1 MSLNLRRAL
10 HAASVSGIAVLL
22 MACGSN
28 SGSNPA
34 PSALTVS
41 VTGAAAVTLGSTAQY
56 AATVTGS
63 SNPAVSWSVN
73 QTAGGNAQLGTISAA
88 GLYAAPASM
97 PTSSTIT
104 IAAISAANS
113 SISGVIQVA
122 LKAASSPV
130 SGATTVTV
138 TGPATVN
145 LGTTGQYSAAIAG
158 TSNQSVTWSIN
169 NVSGGNSTIG
179 TISTTGLY
187 TPPAAI
193 PTTNTIVI
201 TATSV
206 ATPTVFGTLNA
217 SIVGPVPVITTAV
230 GSTTDGGLHFLV
242 DVQGTG
248 FLTGATLL
256 IGGQAVTTTAVSQND
271 LQTTVADST
280 AQPMQIIVVVQNPN
294 PGGTQSAAVTVSL
307 SVPQVSATAAA
318 RFLDQTSFGPTP
330 DSIAHVQQIGLQAAL
345 LEQFSQPT
353 TMFSQPPSPD
363 SECSSS
369 NWECTQSEFFKVAL
383 WGNDQ
388 LRQRVAL
395 ILSEIWVAPIHENN
409 AMPFYLNT
417 LANDAFTNYRTIMQD
432 TTLTPQMGTYLNML
446 NSGKPATG
454 QIANENFGRE
464 MMQLFS
470 LGVNV
475 LNADGTE
482 QTDGSGNSTPAY
494 TELQVQAFARAYTGW
509 TNANVD
515 GSTPSAFNYT
525 ANWLHSMVPIETR
538 HDETEKI
545 LLNGTTLAAGQTAEE
560 DLKGA
565 LDNIFAHPNIGPFL
579 CRQLIQHLVTGNP
592 SGAYVQRVSAV
603 FANNGSGVR
612 GDMKAVL
619 TAIIMDQEARVG
631 DSQTGDQAESNP
643 AIDGGHL
650 REPLLWTTNLLRGLS
665 ATQTNP
671 SDPYP
676 LILIAQTLYGLGEEP
691 FTQQSVFNYFS
702 PQYVVP
708 LTAINSPEFNLENTG
723 TIVPRL
729 SLANYLIHNGNGL
742 TGLTIDLSGNSL
754 IGRQA
759 GDPAALADYLGM
771 LFMHSQMPTD
781 MRSDLI
787 TAISAIPATNLQSRA
802 EVAVYLVVTSSQYKI
817 IH

>member
-1 MSLNLRRAL
+1 MPLNLRRAL

-28 SGSNPA
+28 TGSNPA
-34 PSALTVS
+34 SSTPTVS
-41 VTGAAAVTLGSTAQY
+41 VTGAAIVNLGSTAQY

-63 SNPAVSWSVN
+63 SNPAVNWSVN

-97 PTSSTIT
+97 PASSTIT
-104 IAAISAANS
+104 IAAVSVANS
-113 SISGVIQVA
+113 SVSGVIQVA
-122 LKAASSPV
+122 LKAASSPAN
-130 SGATTVTV
+130 GPATVTV
-138 TGPATVN
+138 TGPTTVS
-145 LGTTGQYSAAIAG
+145 LGSTGQYSATVPG
-158 TSNQSVTWSIN
+158 ESNQSVAWSIN
-169 NVSGGNSTIG
+169 NVPGGNSTVG
-179 TISTTGLY
+179 TISATGLY
-187 TPPAAI
+187 TSPAAV
-193 PTTNTIVI
+193 PTNNAIII

-206 ATPTVFGTLNA
+206 ADPTLSGTLNA
-217 SIVGPVPVITTAV
+217 SIVDPVPVITTAV

-242 DVQGTG
+242 DVQGSG

-256 IGGQAVTTTAVSQND
+256 IGGQAVTTTPVSQND
-271 LQTTVADST
+271 LQTTVADPG
-280 AQPMQIIVVVQNPN
+280 AQPMQISVVVQNPT
-294 PGGTQSAAVTVSL
+294 PGATQSTAVTVSL
-307 SVPQVSATAAA
+307 SAPQVSATAAA
-318 RFLDQTSFGPTP
+318 RFLDQTSFGPTA
-330 DSIAHVQQIGLQAAL
+330 DSIAHVQQIGLEAAL
-345 LEQFSQPT
+345 LEQFNQPT
-353 TMFSQPPSPD
+353 TLYSEPPATD
-363 SECSSS
+363 SECASS
-369 NWECTQSEFFKVAL
+369 NFVCTQSDFFKIGA

-388 LRQRVAL
+388 LRQRVAMA
-395 ILSEIWVAPIHENN
+395 LSEIWVAPVPEAN

-432 TTLTPQMGTYLNML
+432 TTLTPQMGVYLNML
-446 NSGKPATG
+446 NSGNPGTG

-475 LNADGTE
+475 LNPDGTE
-482 QTDGSGNSTPAY
+482 QTDGSGNTTPAY

-509 TNANVD
+509 TSANAD
-515 GSTPSAFNYT
+515 GSTPSDFNWST
-525 ANWLHSMVPIETR
+525 PNWQHAMVPVEKR
-538 HDETEKI
+538 HDETAKI
-545 LLNGTTLAAGQTAEE
+545 LLNGTTLPAGQTAEE

-565 LDNIFAHPNIGPFL
+565 LDNIFAHPNAGPFI

-592 SGAYVQRVSAV
+592 SSAYVQRVSTV

-631 DSQTGDQAESNP
+631 DYQSGDQAESSP
-643 AIDGGHL
+643 AVDGGHL
-650 REPLLWTTNLLRGLS
+650 REPLLWTTNLLRGLG
-665 ATQTNP
+665 ATQTNAG
-671 SDPYP
+671 DPYP
-676 LILIAQTLYGLGEEP
+676 LVSVAQALYSLDEEP
-691 FTQQSVFNYFS
+691 FSQQSVFNYFS

-708 LTAINSPEFNLENTG
+708 QTTINSPEFGLENTG
-723 TIVPRL
+723 SIVPRL
-729 SLANYLIHNGNGL
+729 TLANYLIHNGAAGV
-742 TGLTIDLSGNSL
+742 TIDLSATSS

-759 GDPAALADYLGM
+759 SNPATLADYLDM

-787 TAISAIPATNLQSRA
+787 TAISAIPATDLQSRA

>member
-1 MSLNLRRAL
+1 MSLSLRRAF

-34 PSALTVS
+34 SSALTVS
-41 VTGAAAVTLGSTAQY
+41 VTGAATVTLGSTAQY

-88 GLYAAPASM
+88 GLYAAPAAM

-104 IAAISAANS
+104 IAAVSAANS

-122 LKAASSPV
+122 LKPPSPAN
-130 SGATTVTV
+130 GTATVTL
-138 TGPATVN
+138 TGPKIVS
-145 LGTTGQYSAAIAG
+145 LGSTGQYSATVTG
-158 TSNQSVTWSIN
+158 ESNQSVTWSIN
-169 NVSGGNSTIG
+169 NIAGGNSSVG
-179 TISTTGLY
+179 TISATGLY
-187 TPPAAI
+187 TPPAAV
-193 PTTNTIVI
+193 PTNNAIVI

-206 ATPTVFGTLNA
+206 ADPTLSGTLNA
-217 SIVGPVPVITTAV
+217 SIVDPVPVISTAV

-242 DVQGTG
+242 DVQGSG

-256 IGGQAVTTTAVSQND
+256 IGGEAVTTTPVSQND
-271 LQTTVADST
+271 LQTTVADPG
-280 AQPMQIIVVVQNPN
+280 AQPMQISVVVQNPN
-294 PGGTQSAAVTVSL
+294 PGATQSTAVTVSL
-307 SVPQVSATAAA
+307 SGPQVSATAAA
-318 RFLDQTSFGPTP
+318 RFLDQTSFGPTA

-345 LEQFSQPT
+345 LEQFNQPT
-353 TMFSQPPSPD
+353 TLYSEPPAPD
-363 SECSSS
+363 SECASS
-369 NWECTQSEFFKVAL
+369 NYVCTQSDFFKIGV

-388 LRQRVAL
+388 LRQRVAMA
-395 ILSEIWVAPIHENN
+395 LSEIWVAPVLEAN

-417 LANDAFTNYRTIMQD
+417 LGNDAFTNYRTIMED
-432 TTLTPQMGTYLNML
+432 TTLTPQMGVYLNMW
-446 NSGKPATG
+446 NSGNPAAG

-470 LGVNV
+470 LGVNM
-475 LNADGTE
+475 LNPDGTE
-482 QTDGSGNSTPAY
+482 QTDGSGNTTPAY

-509 TNANVD
+509 TSANAD
-515 GSTPSAFNYT
+515 GSAPSAFNWST
-525 ANWLHSMVPIETR
+525 PNWLHAMVPVENR
-538 HDETEKI
+538 HDQTAKI
-545 LLNGTTLAAGQTAEE
+545 LLNGTTLPAGQTAEE

-565 LDNIFAHPNIGPFL
+565 LDNIFAHPNVGPFI

-592 SGAYVQRVSAV
+592 STGYVQRVSAV

-619 TAIIMDQEARVG
+619 TAILMDQEARAG

-643 AIDGGHL
+643 AVDGGHL
-650 REPLLWTTNLLRGLS
+650 REPLLWTTNLLRAVG
-665 ATQTNP
+665 ATQTKAA
-671 SDPYP
+671 DPYP
-676 LILIAQTLYGLGEEP
+676 LVSVAQALYGLGEEP
-691 FTQQSVFNYFS
+691 FSQQSVFNYFS

-708 LTAINSPEFNLENTG
+708 QTAINSPEFGLENTG
-723 TIVPRL
+723 SIIPRL
-729 SLANYLIHNGNGL
+729 TLANNIIHNGAAGM
-742 TGLTIDLSGNSL
+742 TIDLSATSA

-759 GDPAALADYLGM
+759 SDPAALADYLGM

-787 TAISAIPATNLQSRA
+787 TGISAIPATDLQSRA
-802 EVAVYLVVTSSQYKI
+802 EIAVYLVVTSSQYKI